1 MTCISRNRILFAGLI
16 SVLTFSITIPQA
28 QAIQNAENQD
38 VRALLNKA
46 ADQASALDYDADQM
60 TGLLRNDI
68 SWQDHVVLLN
78 EVKEHVNVLGRT
90 IAKLQ
95 AERSEG
101 NTLQQEAIDRAVP
114 LLQEVAQNTTDAIEH
129 LNRNHIRPVS
139 GDYPE
144 YLDQNAETAH
154 DLSRLINATVDY
166 SHQRSKL
173 QRLQKEI
180 EIASK

>member
-1 MTCISRNRILFAGLI
+1 MTCISRNRMLFVGLLF
-16 SVLTFSITIPQA
+16 VLTFPMTIPQA
-28 QAIQNAENQD
+28 QAIENAENQD
-38 VRALLNKA
+38 VRALLDKA
-46 ADQASALDYDADQM
+46 AEQASALDYDADQM
-60 TGLLRNDI
+60 TGLLHNDI
-68 SWQDHVVLLN
+68 SWQGHVVLLN

-90 IAKLQ
+90 IAKLEAQ
-95 AERSEG
+95 RSEG
-101 NTLQQEAIDRAVP
+101 STLQQKAIDRAVP
-114 LLQEVAQNTTDAIEH
+114 LLQEMAQNTTDAIEH
-129 LNRNHIRPVS
+129 INRNHVRPVS